1 MKIIKKNKDNFILF
15 FNRFDGDV
23 DLENI
28 EEAFKKIFL
37 RLNKYYDI
45 NIEGFY
51 NVIVYK
57 DDNYG
62 IVLESKV
69 EDGYSFYKQID
80 MHVILENKKFL
91 YKINDTNIKGKKY
104 FYNNDIYL
112 EVLSLN
118 DDEMLNLI
126 ENSEVIYKNVDIIRI
141 KGKLIG

>member
-104 FYNNDIYL
+104 FYDNNIYL

-118 DDEMLNLI
+118 DEEMLNLI